1 MKGLMWYGE
10 RDLRYTDIPEPSP
23 GPNQV
28 KVRINLAGICGSDLE
43 RYDHGSFMIGPSK
56 VPITL
61 GHEFAGRVV
70 ELGEGVTD
78 FKIGDRVTG
87 IVYWLCGQCYF
98 CRRGLNNLCLSSDTT
113 SVTKDG
119 CMAEYMVAPTYA
131 LYKLPDLVSDE
142 IGTLVE
148 PLAVGIHAVRQ
159 GNVHHGD
166 TVVIVGDGTIGL
178 CTLLA
183 ARAAG
188 ASRAYIV
195 SKHKGRGRL
204 ASSFGAIEVI
214 YINEGNTVSRILELT
229 GGLGVDIAI
238 ESVGRP
244 EAPQLAVNL
253 VRRGGRVVLTGH
265 YDTPIPFNFGT
276 LTFSEKTILG
286 SNTYIDEASAAIA
299 MLADGRIDASRL
311 ITSIVPLKDAVELG
325 FEKLLNDKE
334 NNIKILLKVL

>member
-23 GPNQV
+23 AQDQV
-28 KVRINLAGICGSDLE
+28 KIKVKFAGICGSDLE
-43 RYDHGSFMIGPSK
+43 RYQHGSFMIGKGK

-61 GHEFAGRVV
+61 GHEFTGEVV
-70 ELGEGVTD
+70 ALGEEITD

-98 CRRGLNNLCLSSDTT
+98 CRRNLNNLCLSSDNT
-113 SVTKDG
+113 SVTKEG
-119 CMAEYMVAPTYA
+119 CMAEYFVAPSYSV
-131 LYKLPDLVSDE
+131 YKLPESVSDE

-148 PLAVGIHAVRQ
+148 PLAVGIHAANQ
-159 GNVHHGD
+159 GNVRTGN
-166 TVVIVGDGTIGL
+166 TVVVVGDGTIGL
-178 CTLLA
+178 CALLA

-188 ASRAYIV
+188 ASEVYVVA
-195 SKHKGRGRL
+195 KHKGRGDL
-204 ASSFGAIEVI
+204 ASSFGAKEVI
-214 YINEGNTVSRILELT
+214 YINEGDTVSQFMKLT
-229 GGLGVDIAI
+229 NDLGADIAI

-265 YDTPIPFNFGT
+265 YDNPIPFNFGT
-276 LTFSEKTILG
+276 MTFSEKTIIG

-299 MLADGRIDASRL
+299 MLADGRIGASRL

-334 NNIKILLKVL
+334 NNVKVLLEVA